1 MPALT
6 DLRAAVEAAIVAS
19 PFGRRLG
26 VRIDMVERDRVVV
39 RLPFSADNVTVVDVV
54 HGGAIA
60 GLVDIAA
67 TGAAWSGVEDAA
79 GRRGTTIGLSV
90 AYLSAAR
97 ARELSAEARV
107 RRRGRS
113 VCFVDVDVRDADGAE
128 VASAQVTYKLAAA
141 EAPAQGAP
149 AEIVAGLFAGKSLAE
164 QQALLATL
172 ERSGA
177 ALYEQWA
184 RAAGSGESRRALE
197 EAARREILNA
207 EVLERKLR

>member
-1 MPALT
+1 MTSLS
-6 DLRAAVEAAIVAS
+6 DRRAAVEAAIVAS

-26 VRIDMVERDRVVV
+26 ARIDRVEADRVVV
-39 RLPFSADNVTVVDVV
+39 RLPFSPDNATLGDVV

-60 GLVDIAA
+60 ALVDIAA
-67 TGAAWSGVEDAA
+67 TGAAWSGVDDAA
-79 GRRGTTIGLSV
+79 GLRGTTIGLSIS
-90 AYLSAAR
+90 YLAAAR
-97 ARELSAEARV
+97 AREIAAEARV

-113 VCFVDVDVRDADGAE
+113 VCFVDVAVRDADGAE

-141 EAPAQGAP
+141 EAAAAGAP
-149 AEIVAGLFAGKSLAE
+149 AEIVAGLFAGKSIAE

-184 RAAGSGESRRALE
+184 RAAGSAEARRSLE
-197 EAARREILNA
+197 EAARREIQNA
-207 EVLERKLR
+207 EVLERRLR